1 MIDIKYLKS
10 LLNTI
15 KQKQNI
21 IIQKKDKNIVK
32 LKKMNY
38 LYKKRNKKINS
49 YFQNLQN
56 TSKININN
64 YIKMITQ
71 IDIEQESNI
80 HKILDKINKIDKSYD
95 FNNIL
100 IKLIENKINDLN
112 IINLHKNILQLQY
125 ESSKD
130 DLINNIIKLNKI
142 I

>member
-21 IIQKKDKNIVK
+21 IIQKKNKHIVK

-49 YFQNLQN
+49 YFENLQN

-80 HKILDKINKIDKSYD
+80 HKILDKINNIDKSYD

-112 IINLHKNILQLQY
+112 IINLHKNILELQS
-125 ESSKD
+125 ESSND
-130 DLINNIIKLNKI
+130 NLINNIIELNKI